1 MAIMKAIVAVDKDW
15 AIGKDGKLLY
25 RIPEDMDFFRDMTI
39 GNTVV
44 MGRKTF
50 TSIGSRIL
58 PKRRNIIITH
68 NGSLY
73 RNMCKRMFVSSEG
86 FDMLFK
92 KDESDSIYFIIGGES
107 IYKKYYRQCDE
118 IYVTM
123 IDAES
128 EDPDRYFPD
137 LRYCKEFKMVDVIN
151 SGVYKEIPYK
161 ITRWVKV
168 K

>member
-25 RIPEDMDFFRDMTI
+25 HIPEDMDFFRDMTI

-44 MGRKTF
+44 MGRGTF

-68 NGSLY
+68 HGSVY
-73 RNMCKRMFVSSEG
+73 RSGYRRMFISSEG
-86 FDMLFK
+86 FDKLFK
-92 KDESDSIYFIIGGES
+92 RDESDSIYFIIGGED
-107 IYKKYYRQCDE
+107 IYKKYYRQCSE

-123 IDAES
+123 IDDEAK
-128 EDPDRYFPD
+128 DPDKYFPD
-137 LRYCKEFKMVDVIN
+137 LNYCNEFKLDVVIS
-151 SGVYKEIPYK
+151 SGEYKGIKFK